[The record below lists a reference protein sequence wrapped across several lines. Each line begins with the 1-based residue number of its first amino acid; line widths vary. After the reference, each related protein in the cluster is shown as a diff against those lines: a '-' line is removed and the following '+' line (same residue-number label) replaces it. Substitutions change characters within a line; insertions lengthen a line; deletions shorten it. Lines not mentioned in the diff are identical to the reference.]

1 MRMVSAVGVFCGIIL
16 LRIPLA
22 AVESQ
27 VYHIAM
33 EGSAPYYT
41 PELAT
46 VPVGNPIQWDN
57 QTATDHTVTHKG
69 CLTKKT
75 CAFDSGSVPPR
86 KSFSL
91 SFLQPGTY
99 PYYCRLHPLMRGTI
113 TVIEPK
119 VSAGRMKIIE

>member
-1 MRMVSAVGVFCGIIL
+1 MRMVSAVGVFCGIVL

-46 VPVGNPIQWDN
+46 VPVGNPIQ
-57 QTATDHTVTHKG
+57 
-69 CLTKKT
+69 
-75 CAFDSGSVPPR
+75 
-86 KSFSL
+86 
-91 SFLQPGTY
+91 
-99 PYYCRLHPLMRGTI
+99 
-113 TVIEPK
+113 
-119 VSAGRMKIIE
+119 